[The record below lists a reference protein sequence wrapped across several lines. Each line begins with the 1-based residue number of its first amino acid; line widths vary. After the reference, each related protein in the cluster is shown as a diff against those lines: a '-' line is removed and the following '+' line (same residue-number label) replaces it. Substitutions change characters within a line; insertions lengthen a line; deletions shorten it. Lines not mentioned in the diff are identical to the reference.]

1 MNVLEKFGSKITGLV
16 DGLDMGIE
24 ETGSG
29 DTPEILTGTR
39 CLVVVFV
46 EVGNKVKEYIC
57 SGGRKSCWAL
67 NVLG

>member
-1 MNVLEKFGSKITGLV
+1 MDWLWGLKKQGV
-16 DGLDMGIE
+16 GM
-24 ETGSG
+24 
-29 DTPEILTGTR
+29 TPEILTATR

-46 EVGNKVKEYIC
+46 EVGNKGKEYIC